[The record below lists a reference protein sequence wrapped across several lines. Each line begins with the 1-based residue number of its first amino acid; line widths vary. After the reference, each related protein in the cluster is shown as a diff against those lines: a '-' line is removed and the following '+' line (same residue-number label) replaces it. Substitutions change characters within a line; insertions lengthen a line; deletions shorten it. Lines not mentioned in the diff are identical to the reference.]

1 MDAWLEAAQWPAMVV
16 TVLAT
21 WLVGSRSIARRRA
34 GFWVFLASNVLWIA
48 WGWHGDA
55 YALIVLQLA
64 LIAMNLR
71 GLREARKAWQAAA
84 QRAFAATDATG
95 ATRAE
100 PLSLDQSGMRRMP
113 GANAQPPA
121 AAGSDR

>member
-1 MDAWLEAAQWPAMVV
+1 MDQWLEAAQWPAMVV
-16 TVLAT
+16 TVVAT

-55 YALIVLQLA
+55 HALIVLQLA

-71 GLREARKAWQAAA
+71 GMREARKAWRAAA
-84 QRAFAATDATG
+84 QHAFAAG
-95 ATRAE
+95 ATQAQ